1 MTFLLT
7 HPHSISL
14 TALSKPL
21 PSSITSTPL
30 SLPSRFPSSSTPQ
43 VSISASGHIYLYCH
57 SSHVIWEYDN
67 KGKRISEIS
76 LPNEKISRVLAL
88 GDKSVMVHLKGRDEL
103 RVMEKGVRWGCI
115 NTSQAPTGKLTVLV
129 GNATSTLVA
138 AGSDQG
144 ELVVFDQLKGERMVI
159 PLDERVEGPISPL
172 LTFSPSHPSTLLLPT
187 STSLLRVN
195 LPSSKAAI
203 DIKELPIK
211 GDILDI
217 TFSPVIE
224 SSDGSKKG
232 GLCAVLK
239 SGGEVALIGVDS
251 DSAPKM
257 VSYGEELDSLVFV
270 DGATLAGKTRTGSLL
285 VKDLRSLP
293 KAPVDITCPEAITSI
308 KVLPNMPRSSRSSLA
323 PSSTSSHRITSRT
336 PLGEREVGNTPT
348 PPAVPP
354 LSKGKALVREVAS
367 TGTVKEQ
374 ERKVRIA
381 SEMDKGKERVVSA
394 PVIPKQPRQSTSTL
408 RSTSGP
414 VLPNPAVRRIRS
426 DSKLRSNTP
435 TILEEV
441 EEVEREA
448 GRRESAGSSSNL
460 SDKAGSHSSSKV
472 VDGKQTRETIDQDHQ
487 QEEEYREPSV
497 QLDWAFQPPISRSNA
512 DSKEEKVMSES
523 EMIEEL
529 RRELGNLQMDML
541 RMGRG
546 LRNEIRQATRPLI
559 RELEE
564 NKEVMERQRREID
577 RLRRGY

>member
-144 ELVVFDQLKGERMVI
+144 ELVVFDQLKGERM
-159 PLDERVEGPISPL
+159 PISPL

-270 DGATLAGKTRTGSLL
+270 DGATLAGKTRTAGSLL

-308 KVLPNMPRSSRSSLA
+308 KVLPNMVSCLDSFGVSSLSDNILCQPRSSRSSLA

-381 SEMDKGKERVVSA
+381 SEMDKGKER
-394 PVIPKQPRQSTSTL
+394 STSTL

-472 VDGKQTRETIDQDHQ
+472 